1 LKIDVNTYLLIHR
14 KKIIFQKKQCMKL
27 ILNLHIHSGTTP
39 SPPSIPWLVLP
50 SSSFIARKPGAK
62 KEDASDDEAK
72 VKVKEDQGDE
82 TDESDG
88 DDERKNAHADLEDM
102 VRKVRFNLETLAS
115 H

>member
-1 LKIDVNTYLLIHR
+1 
-14 KKIIFQKKQCMKL
+14 M

-62 KEDASDDEAK
+62 NDEAK

>member
-1 LKIDVNTYLLIHR
+1 MDVNTYLLIHR
-14 KKIIFQKKQCMKL
+14 KKLFSKKECTKL

-62 KEDASDDEAK
+62 KEEASDDEAK
-72 VKVKEDQGDE
+72 VKVKEDQGEDE
-82 TDESDG
+82 TDESDA
-88 DDERKNAHADLEDM
+88 DDERKKAHADLEDM